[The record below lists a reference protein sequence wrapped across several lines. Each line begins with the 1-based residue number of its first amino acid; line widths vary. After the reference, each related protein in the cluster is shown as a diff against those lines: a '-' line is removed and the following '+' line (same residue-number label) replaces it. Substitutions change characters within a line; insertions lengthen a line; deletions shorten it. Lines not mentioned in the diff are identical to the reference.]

1 MLSLDFQSLR
11 QIYAAGCLAPSQV
24 IEAIYDRIE
33 ARGDDGVWILVVP
46 RDSALQRACAL
57 EALDDADKRKRPL
70 FGLPFSIKDCI
81 DVAGMPTTAGCPG
94 FAYTATKTNLAVQ
107 RAMDAGAILIG
118 KTNLDQFA
126 TGLVGVRT
134 PYGVAENPFNRDYIP
149 GGSSSGA
156 AVSVASELVSF
167 AFGTDTGG
175 SGRVPAG
182 FNNIVSLKPTLGL
195 LSRVDMVNACRS
207 LDTIAIF
214 ALTAPDALEVLDI
227 CAARDPADVFARTP
241 PAVPARTSCDRGP
254 FTFAAPRA
262 DQRQFFGNADA
273 QALFDEALRE
283 LARMGGRATEV
294 DYEAFLEV
302 NEFLFNGPWLA
313 ERLVS
318 LKSFIRDNPQ
328 AIHPVTR
335 EIILGGAAYSAADMV
350 AGVHRLKELRGRI
363 SRQFDGIDVLVVPTA
378 GTIYR
383 VREIEAD
390 PITLNAGMG
399 YYTNFV
405 NLLDMAAVTV
415 PNGFLSNGLPMGVT
429 FIGRAF
435 SDGYLAALGGAYHG
449 RRVSRLGATDFP
461 VPEPRE
467 FGVAAH

>member
-1 MLSLDFQSLR
+1 M
-11 QIYAAGCLAPSQV
+11 
-24 IEAIYDRIE
+24 
-33 ARGDDGVWILVVP
+33 
-46 RDSALQRACAL
+46 
-57 EALDDADKRKRPL
+57 
-70 FGLPFSIKDCI
+70 
-81 DVAGMPTTAGCPG
+81 
-94 FAYTATKTNLAVQ
+94 
-107 RAMDAGAILIG
+107 
-118 KTNLDQFA
+118 
-126 TGLVGVRT
+126 
-134 PYGVAENPFNRDYIP
+134 
-149 GGSSSGA
+149 
-156 AVSVASELVSF
+156 
-167 AFGTDTGG
+167 
-175 SGRVPAG
+175 
-182 FNNIVSLKPTLGL
+182 
-195 LSRVDMVNACRS
+195 
-207 LDTIAIF
+207 
-214 ALTAPDALEVLDI
+214 
-227 CAARDPADVFARTP
+227 
-241 PAVPARTSCDRGP
+241 
-254 FTFAAPRA
+254 
-262 DQRQFFGNADA
+262 
-273 QALFDEALRE
+273 
-283 LARMGGRATEV
+283 
-294 DYEAFLEV
+294 
-302 NEFLFNGPWLA
+302 
-313 ERLVS
+313 
-318 LKSFIRDNPQ
+318 KSFIRDNPQ